1 MFSYLKLLIDR
12 NAPEALH
19 NYCALGSFFVVSGVV
34 LILTVALLMGKSV
47 GVEFSASL
55 ATLATY
61 SGYLVKKGN
70 ETIEQSSIKSTVKD
84 NSEG

>member
-1 MFSYLKLLIDR
+1 MFEYLKLLIDK

-19 NYCALGSFFVVSGVV
+19 NYCALGSFFVVSFVV
-34 LILTVALLMGKSV
+34 LLLTVALLMGKSV

-70 ETIEQSSIKSTVKD
+70 EQLGPVETKS
-84 NSEG
+84 E

>member
-1 MFSYLKLLIDR
+1 MLKYIKSLI
-12 NAPEALH
+12 NKNEPEQLH
-19 NYCALGSFFVVSGVV
+19 IFCALGSFIIVSIVV
-34 LILTVALLMGKSV
+34 LILTIALLMGKSV

-70 ETIEQSSIKSTVKD
+70 ETIEPK
-84 NSEG
+84 